1 MPAEAP
7 APSDRELDVVVYGA
21 TGFVGRLTALYL
33 AQHAPH
39 GVRIG
44 LAGRSESKLTA
55 IGKEVA
61 AVLPAAISWPL
72 ITADAADASSLAA
85 LAARARAIATT
96 VGPYA
101 KHGLPLVAACAQ
113 AGTHY
118 ADLTGE
124 VLFMRDSIDAYHDAA
139 VESGSRIVHS
149 CGFDSIPSDLG
160 TFLLSE
166 AASADETG
174 PLTDVTLVVRAL
186 RGGVS
191 GGTLASMK
199 VQLDEL
205 RADRDRQ
212 AIATD
217 PYSLS
222 PDRAAEPD
230 LGKQPDVIGVS
241 FDHDAESWIGP
252 FVMAGTNT
260 RVVRRSNA
268 LQEFAYGRRLR
279 YREVQ
284 GFGAKPIGAVLA
296 GATVAGLGAFV
307 AGLQWK
313 PTRTVLDRVLPAP
326 GSGPSEK
333 TQQQGYFR
341 IDVLG
346 RTESGARYVCRVAAP
361 GDPGYSAT
369 AVMLGESALCLA
381 LDGKRLP
388 SRAGVLTPSTAMG
401 SALVDRLRAAGHT
414 YEVERLSS
422 PSSKAA

>member
-1 MPAEAP
+1 MPADAP
-7 APSDRELDVVVYGA
+7 APADRDLDVVVYGA

-33 AQHAPH
+33 AGHAPH

-44 LAGRSESKLTA
+44 LAGRSESKLAA
-55 IGKEVA
+55 IRKEA
-61 AVLPAAISWPL
+61 AAILPAAISWPL
-72 ITADAADASSLAA
+72 ITADASDPGSLETM
-85 LAARARAIATT
+85 AARAKAIATT

-101 KHGLPLVAACAQ
+101 KYGLPLVAACAH

-124 VLFMRDSIDAYHDAA
+124 VLFMRDSIDSYHEVA

-160 TFLLSE
+160 TLLLSE
-166 AASADETG
+166 AAMKDDTG
-174 PLTDVTLVVRAL
+174 ALSDVTLVVRAL
-186 RGGVS
+186 RGGIS

-199 VQLDEL
+199 VQLDEMQ
-205 RADRDRQ
+205 ADSDRR
-212 AIATD
+212 AIAND

-230 LGKQPDVIGVS
+230 LGKQPDVAGVS
-241 FDHDAESWIGP
+241 FDHDAQTWIGP

-268 LQEFAYGRRLR
+268 LLEFAYGRRLR

-284 GFGAKPIGAVLA
+284 GFGAKPTSAVVA
-296 GATVAGLGAFV
+296 GAMMAGLGAFM
-307 AGLQWK
+307 AGMQWK
-313 PTRTVLDRVLPAP
+313 PTRSVLDRVLPAP

-333 TQQQGYFR
+333 TQQRGHFR
-341 IDVLG
+341 IDVIG
-346 RTESGARYVCRVAAP
+346 RTEHGERYVCHIAAP
-361 GDPGYSAT
+361 GDPGYAAT

-381 LDGKRLP
+381 SDGKALP
-388 SRAGVLTPSTAMG
+388 ARAGVLTPATAMG
-401 SALVDRLRAAGHT
+401 HALVERLRTAGHT
-414 YEVERLSS
+414 YEVERLSA
-422 PSSKAA
+422 PSSSAA